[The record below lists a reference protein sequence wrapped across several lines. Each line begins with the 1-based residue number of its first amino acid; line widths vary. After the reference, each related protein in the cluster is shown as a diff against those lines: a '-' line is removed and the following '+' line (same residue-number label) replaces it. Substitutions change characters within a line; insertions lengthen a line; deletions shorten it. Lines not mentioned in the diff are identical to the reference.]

1 LISSIESKESGVKT
15 LFSSLKLKLR
25 QIVTVTLA
33 SLLLLISTA
42 CSNPADTQAANPQ
55 NQPVQ
60 MGGMNNPSKN
70 GGDRYTENKTGG
82 KKISL
87 TDSQQLIA
95 ATQAELLYPGAE
107 TPQGRAKKEAE
118 MPIITEKSFKPKP
131 GGTIQRQSD
140 VGERFKDR
148 VETVKESVEEA
159 SAFLKDKAD
168 EASARPELQKNP
180 AVGR

>member
-1 LISSIESKESGVKT
+1 MKT
-15 LFSSLKLKLR
+15 LFSSVKLKLR
-25 QIVTVTLA
+25 HIATVTLA
-33 SLLLLISTA
+33 SLLLLISTIY
-42 CSNPADTQAANPQ
+42 SNPADAQAANLN
-55 NQPVQ
+55 NQTVR
-60 MGGMNNPSKN
+60 MGDTNLNN
-70 GGDRYTENKTGG
+70 
-82 KKISL
+82 
-87 TDSQQLIA
+87 SQQLIA

-118 MPIITEKSFKPKP
+118 MPIITEKSFQPKP

-148 VETVKESVEEA
+148 VETVKESVKEA

-180 AVGR
+180 AVGK

>member
-1 LISSIESKESGVKT
+1 VKN
-15 LFSSLKLKLR
+15 LFSSVKLKLL

-42 CSNPADTQAANPQ
+42 CSNPADTQAANPK
-55 NQPVQ
+55 NQPFQ
-60 MGGMNNPSKN
+60 MGGMNNPYKN
-70 GGDRYTENKTGG
+70 GGDKYTENKNGS
-82 KKISL
+82 KQSL
-87 TDSQQLIA
+87 INSQQLIA

-107 TPQGRAKKEAE
+107 TPEGRARKEAE
-118 MPIITEKSFKPKP
+118 MPIITEKSFQPKS
-131 GGTIQRQSD
+131 GANIQRQSD

-148 VETVKESVEEA
+148 VETVKESVKEA

-180 AVGR
+180 AVGK

>member
-1 LISSIESKESGVKT
+1 MKN
-15 LFSSLKLKLR
+15 LFSSLKLQLR

-42 CSNPADTQAANPQ
+42 YSNLADTQAANPN

-60 MGGMNNPSKN
+60 MGDMNNPYKN
-70 GGDRYTENKTGG
+70 GGDKYTVQENGIKQ
-82 KKISL
+82 SL
-87 TDSQQLIA
+87 INSQQLIA
-95 ATQAELLYPGAE
+95 ATEAELLYPGAE

-118 MPIITEKSFKPKP
+118 MPIINEKSFQPKP
-131 GGTIQRQSD
+131 GGTIQRQSN

-148 VETVKESVEEA
+148 IETVTESVKEA

-180 AVGR
+180 AVGK